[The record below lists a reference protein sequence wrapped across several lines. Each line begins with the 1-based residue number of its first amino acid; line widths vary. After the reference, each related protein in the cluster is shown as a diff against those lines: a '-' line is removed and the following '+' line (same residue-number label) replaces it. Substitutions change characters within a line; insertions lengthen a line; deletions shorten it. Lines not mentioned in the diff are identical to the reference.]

1 MYILILNFTIILTF
15 LFSLSGALYKTD
27 PVQEKQDILLFFL
40 LFKFCCSNKKHVFAY
55 LLYFSHLWLY
65 LYTVIL
71 VGKLNLDGKTH
82 IMKNKTLIFN
92 SFCKINNSHSLTHSL
107 VKSLRKFLLVADL
120 IVDGCNT
127 YRQSQCSPQNNS
139 NSQPEYTRF
148 YQPVSTT
155 LTLLPAIRSS
165 LSGSYPLTCL
175 AW

>member
-1 MYILILNFTIILTF
+1 
-15 LFSLSGALYKTD
+15 
-27 PVQEKQDILLFFL
+27 
-40 LFKFCCSNKKHVFAY
+40 
-55 LLYFSHLWLY
+55 
-65 LYTVIL
+65 
-71 VGKLNLDGKTH
+71 
-82 IMKNKTLIFN
+82 MKNKTLIFN

-107 VKSLRKFLLVADL
+107 VESLRKFLLVADL

-175 AW
+175 AWQGLPEAETSASIALGVVESHKPHCHYKADDFQGGWGVKYEQLNKF